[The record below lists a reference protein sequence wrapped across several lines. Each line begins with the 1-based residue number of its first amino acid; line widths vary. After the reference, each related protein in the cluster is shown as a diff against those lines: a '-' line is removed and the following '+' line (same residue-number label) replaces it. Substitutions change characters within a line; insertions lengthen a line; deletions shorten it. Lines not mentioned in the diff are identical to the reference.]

1 VGPSAL
7 YAYLGP
13 DWKIGG
19 LLQTY
24 FDFAGDDDLDDVT
37 LMNLQVFYYYS
48 VSEVMSIGAGPNII
62 ANFEANSRDTWTVP
76 IGIGIN
82 RTFQLGKLPVRF
94 GLEYY
99 YSLERPDSVG
109 SDHNLRFF
117 VIPALPAALLPK
129 WMQGR

>member
-1 VGPSAL
+1 MGPSAL

-94 GLEYY
+94 GLEYD